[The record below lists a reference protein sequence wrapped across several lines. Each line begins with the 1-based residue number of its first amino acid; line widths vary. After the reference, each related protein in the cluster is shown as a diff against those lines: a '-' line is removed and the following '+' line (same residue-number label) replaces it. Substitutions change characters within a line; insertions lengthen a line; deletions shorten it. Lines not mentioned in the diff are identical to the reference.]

1 MIQLQFLWFWD
12 IIIHLFHILT
22 IQFFF
27 TRTWNL
33 PCYTSSRLLWLWD
46 RATDTYNVCVQN
58 WRASTVEIFKLIY
71 ALHLYFGL
79 VSPWCVDRSKSS
91 AQIDLNRR
99 KYFFSYLARNI
110 RISKNIICIYHC
122 FFLCNFKVNTDLNIP
137 AILGWCTW
145 IHQST

>member
-1 MIQLQFLWFWD
+1 MILLQSVWFWD

-27 TRTWNL
+27 THTWNL

-99 KYFFSYLARNI
+99 KYFFFLLGEKHKDFQKYHLYIPLFFSCA
-110 RISKNIICIYHC
+110 ISKLTLI
-122 FFLCNFKVNTDLNIP
+122 
-137 AILGWCTW
+137 
-145 IHQST
+145 